1 MIRALENKDLPDI
14 LKIYQLGIETGIAT
28 FETNVPTA
36 EQWDESHH
44 SVLRYVFEEDEKV
57 LGWIAISP
65 ISSRQAY
72 KGIGEVSIYINPSV
86 KGKGVGTALLHH
98 LMTQAKREGYW
109 MLQSSIFEMNEAS
122 MRLHQKTGFRLVGT
136 RKSIA
141 KRDGKWINT
150 VLMEKH
156 LQFEIND

>member
-1 MIRALENKDLPDI
+1 MIRALENKDLPDV

-44 SVLRYVFEEDEKV
+44 AALRYVFEENAKV
-57 LGWIAISP
+57 LGWITISP

-72 KGIGEVSIYINPSV
+72 QGVGEVSIYIDPSA
-86 KGKGVGTALLHH
+86 KGKGIGTALLHH
-98 LMTQAKREGYW
+98 LVTQAKQQGYW
-109 MLQSSIFEMNEAS
+109 MLQSSIFEVNEAS
-122 MRLHQKTGFRLVGT
+122 IHLHQKAGFRFVGT
-136 RKSIA
+136 RKCIA
-141 KRDGKWINT
+141 KRDGQWINT